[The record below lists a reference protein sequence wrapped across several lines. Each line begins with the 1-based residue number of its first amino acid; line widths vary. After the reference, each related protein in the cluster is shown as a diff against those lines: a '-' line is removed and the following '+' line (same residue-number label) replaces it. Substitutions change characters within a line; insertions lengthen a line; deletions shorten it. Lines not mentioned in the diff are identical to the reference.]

1 MTAFQFFG
9 YCIYGQYEEEGDD
22 RFKHTYRRSIGE
34 HAVLNTITERIG
46 INNIRILSVE
56 GVAQKEVLVKSGIQQ
71 AAYGKNQQYQNRGP
85 EHGKQDIPDLF

>member
-46 INNIRILSVE
+46 INNIRILSV
-56 GVAQKEVLVKSGIQQ
+56 
-71 AAYGKNQQYQNRGP
+71 
-85 EHGKQDIPDLF
+85 